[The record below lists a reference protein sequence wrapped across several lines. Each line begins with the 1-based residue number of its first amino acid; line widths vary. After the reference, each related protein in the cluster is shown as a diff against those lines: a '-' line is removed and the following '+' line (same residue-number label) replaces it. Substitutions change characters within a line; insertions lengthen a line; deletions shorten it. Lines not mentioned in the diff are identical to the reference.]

1 MLQRR
6 DSGEQFA
13 VPVQQHAPPPVEES
27 LNFWHPNRFGVTF
40 APSDFRKKLR
50 TLHEDLEVTWHPT
63 RHRWI
68 VWYRRP
74 RISHPLSPGWLLL
87 LVVETSTNDYVPLD
101 DRTLAAVYEQS
112 GFKWGSGKQYWARI
126 EEEAQREHEVR
137 DKDRDNLL
145 DDVGSDQWDHTKI
158 QISMRGPS
166 SGSKFV
172 NHHAGD

>member
-1 MLQRR
+1 ML
-6 DSGEQFA
+6 F
-13 VPVQQHAPPPVEES
+13 
-27 LNFWHPNRFGVTF
+27 
-40 APSDFRKKLR
+40 
-50 TLHEDLEVTWHPT
+50 
-63 RHRWI
+63 
-68 VWYRRP
+68 
-74 RISHPLSPGWLLL
+74 
-87 LVVETSTNDYVPLD
+87 VVEDSEQRYVPLD

-112 GFKWGSGKQYWARI
+112 GFKWGSGKKYWARI

>member
-1 MLQRR
+1 MMPESTESFR
-6 DSGEQFA
+6 
-13 VPVQQHAPPPVEES
+13 VPVASQTPPPVEEE
-27 LNFWHPNRFGVTF
+27 LHFWHPQRFGVKF
-40 APSDFRKKLR
+40 GPNRFRKKLKGI
-50 TLHEDLEVTWHPT
+50 HADLDVTWHPIQ
-63 RHRWI
+63 HRWL

-74 RISHPLSPGWLLL
+74 RIMNKLCPGWLMLF
-87 LVVETSTNDYVPLD
+87 VVEDSEQRYVPLD

-126 EEEAQREHEVR
+126 EEEAQREHAVR
-137 DKDRDNLL
+137 DKERENLL